1 MPETYPYPPGEGIVK
16 WVSTGWLE
24 DHLGDKGLTIIDCQP
39 NIHEYIQD
47 HIPGARYVHE
57 GIFRLHGEHLPSEW
71 VVPEIGQ
78 AIIRTLGLEAGS
90 PVVVYSSGG
99 PLTGCGA
106 FIGDGLEQ
114 TMVTYSL
121 IRYGLRNVCLLDGG
135 FEKWRDEGRPLTRV
149 FPQPVKPSV
158 FMAELKMEFFAG
170 YKQVLAIKDRSDAV
184 LLDAR
189 PPAFYEG
196 QGPWIKAGHIPGA
209 VSLPWKTLMDDKNK
223 KLLRA
228 EAEIKK
234 MVVEKGVT
242 PDKTVIC
249 SCGTGREATNE
260 FILFKYFLGYPK
272 VLLYEGGFTEWT
284 SYPENPVVTG
294 KNPR

>member
-1 MPETYPYPPGEGIVK
+1 MPESYPYPPGEGIVK
-16 WVSTGWLE
+16 WVSTGWLGE
-24 DHLGDKGLTIIDCQP
+24 HLGDKDLTIIDCQP
-39 NIHEYIQD
+39 NVHEYIQD

-57 GIFRLHGEHLPSEW
+57 GIFRLHGEHLPTEW

-78 AIIRTLGLEAGS
+78 AVIRTLGLDAGS
-90 PVVVYSSGG
+90 KVVVYSSAG

-121 IRYGLRNVCLLDGG
+121 IRYGLKNVFVLDGG
-135 FEKWRDEGRPLTRV
+135 FEKWREEGRPLTRV
-149 FPQPVKPSV
+149 MPKPVKPSQ
-158 FMAELKMEFFAG
+158 FTAAKSWEFGAG
-170 YKQVLAIKDRSDAV
+170 YKKVLEMKDRPDAI
-184 LLDAR
+184 LIDAR

-196 QGPWIKAGHIPGA
+196 QGPWIKPGHIPSA
-209 VSLPWKTLMDDKNK
+209 VSLPWKTLMADNNK
-223 KLLRA
+223 KLLKPETELKA
-228 EAEIKK
+228 IVKEH
-234 MVVEKGVT
+234 GVT
-242 PDKTVIC
+242 SDKTVIC

-284 SYPENPVVTG
+284 SYPDNPVVTG